1 MSNHHASQTQ
11 VMESAA
17 SGAIQCRSQQDEIHR
32 KENNRHHGTGTKECA
47 HCLGE
52 MLSHI
57 LKDENAVEQ
66 QHLNGDSRD
75 EDEYHLADCPPWV
88 VDKACC

>member
-1 MSNHHASQTQ
+1 MLAKPKSWNLLQAEPFN
-11 VMESAA
+11 VA
-17 SGAIQCRSQQDEIHR
+17 SQQDEIHR
-32 KENNRHHGTGTKECA
+32 KENNRHHGTGTKQCA

>member
-1 MSNHHASQTQ
+1 
-11 VMESAA
+11 
-17 SGAIQCRSQQDEIHR
+17 
-32 KENNRHHGTGTKECA
+32 
-47 HCLGE
+47 

-88 VDKACC
+88 VDKACCKRDEPVNTKRG